1 MPRSS
6 AAYLADIVDAC
17 RLIQSFLVGIDQDAY
32 LQSAEKRSA
41 VERQFLIIGEAVAA
55 LRRESPEIA
64 ESISQAQF
72 IVGFR
77 NVLAHDY
84 ASVDDQT
91 VYGTAVGDIPQLL
104 QECEPLLDQIAG

>member
-1 MPRSS
+1 MPRS
-6 AAYLADIVDAC
+6 AQAYLADIIDAC
-17 RLIQSFLVGIDQDAY
+17 HLIATFLDGVDLAAY
-32 LQSAEKRSA
+32 LGSDEKRSA

-55 LRRESPEIA
+55 LRRQSPELA
-64 ESISQAQF
+64 ESITQSRF

-84 ASVDDQT
+84 AAVDDET

-104 QECEPLLDQIAG
+104 RECEALLRAAD